1 MHRICWERGRT
12 DVAQRID
19 DFAKQ
24 SEISENGE
32 RPVIDEGDTSRAAF
46 DGVEEEDE
54 DVDVLREADVEI
66 EENG

>member
-12 DVAQRID
+12 DVAQSID

-32 RPVIDEGDTSRAAF
+32 RPEIDDGDTSRAAF
-46 DGVEEEDE
+46 DGVEEDEDE
-54 DVDVLREADVEI
+54 GDVDV
-66 EENG
+66 

>member
-32 RPVIDEGDTSRAAF
+32 RPVRDEGDTSRAAF